1 MINESEKEMTNSITD
16 PDSITDDDIINFVV
30 SYDPPG
36 NFIPPTRSIF
46 EILED
51 NGCEEIKSLW
61 GAQMPKISHETEAI
75 KLNNDKI
82 FIRNCA
88 VSCKDLKFSA
98 QYKAIV
104 KRQLKQKKVQ
114 NNNHFIHLLKI

>member
-1 MINESEKEMTNSITD
+1 MVANLFPDIDMINECEKEMTNSITD
-16 PDSITDDDIINFVV
+16 QDSITDDDIIHFVV

-36 NFIPPTRSIF
+36 NCIPPTRKLF

-82 FIRNCA
+82 LIRNC
-88 VSCKDLKFSA
+88 VFSS
-98 QYKAIV
+98 KVV
-104 KRQLKQKKVQ
+104 KSFLAFYTFLLLIKV
-114 NNNHFIHLLKI
+114 